1 MKDFIFK
8 ILDKQTIQNTNSVF
22 SPFSCVQK
30 DLCGVIRSGTIPRD
44 GLIALEDQL
53 LLKVAEAELAECDS
67 DDEVCCHEDNV
78 YYDYEDY
85 PDIKKCQEIPGYS

>member
-1 MKDFIFK
+1 VHFHF
-8 ILDKQTIQNTNSVF
+8 
-22 SPFSCVQK
+22 FSCVQR
-30 DLCGVIRSGTIPRD
+30 DLCGVKRSGTIPRD

-78 YYDYEDY
+78 LADYDYKDY
-85 PDIKKCQEIPGYS
+85 GDIRKCQEIPGYS